1 MIAAAVLCTPMLVS
15 PYLALKRAVAEETRR
30 NERLTVIALE
40 RAGLIYRTVKAAL
53 AMLSAQDRM
62 PCSSAHVAALRHLAV
77 SSDFAEE
84 VDFVRNQRALCSSW
98 GVARPSYPVEPSG
111 LPNADGIDV
120 FAYRHPRLPP
130 ENAWQVA
137 FMKGH
142 YVVMVDPSRFT
153 DPVAS
158 AKAQLAVLRSDGT
171 PLAVSNLADG
181 EMAGPAGM
189 RRVREDLVT
198 EGQDGNWKVS
208 VALARAHVAARAEQ
222 LQNVFLIAGYFVAA
236 LALLPLIYLA
246 RKSMSP
252 AGELAAAIRRR
263 EFTVHYQ
270 PIMDL
275 RTRRCIGAE
284 ALVRWRRPDGS
295 LEAPAN
301 FIGLAESSGLAPAL
315 TRLVIDEVLRE
326 MAALLKSEPSLH
338 IAINLC
344 PEDVETGRAVDY
356 LDRAMFGRGLAYSQ
370 IWLEAT
376 ESGFIDLDRACASL
390 SAARDTGH
398 TIALDDFGT
407 GYSSLLYLR
416 SLPLDVLKIDRS
428 FVEPLGVGGED
439 ARITAHIVELA
450 LDLGLTLVA
459 EGIETPEQEVLLR
472 KLGVHAG
479 QGWLYSRPLPGEA
492 FGAFYQLNR
501 REIGLH

>member
-1 MIAAAVLCTPMLVS
+1 
-15 PYLALKRAVAEETRR
+15 
-30 NERLTVIALE
+30 
-40 RAGLIYRTVKAAL
+40 
-53 AMLSAQDRM
+53 
-62 PCSSAHVAALRHLAV
+62 
-77 SSDFAEE
+77 
-84 VDFVRNQRALCSSW
+84 
-98 GVARPSYPVEPSG
+98 
-111 LPNADGIDV
+111 
-120 FAYRHPRLPP
+120 
-130 ENAWQVA
+130 
-137 FMKGH
+137 
-142 YVVMVDPSRFT
+142 
-153 DPVAS
+153 
-158 AKAQLAVLRSDGT
+158 
-171 PLAVSNLADG
+171 
-181 EMAGPAGM
+181 
-189 RRVREDLVT
+189 
-198 EGQDGNWKVS
+198 
-208 VALARAHVAARAEQ
+208 
-222 LQNVFLIAGYFVAA
+222 
-236 LALLPLIYLA
+236 
-246 RKSMSP
+246 
-252 AGELAAAIRRR
+252 
-263 EFTVHYQ
+263 YQ

-459 EGIETPEQEVLLR
+459 EGIETPEQEALLR

-501 REIGLH
+501 REIGLR